1 MAETQKQPPEKAV
14 LDPDHPLLKRFQEA
28 LKEHYLFQINRLK
41 SEIFEYET
49 DTKKINDEREQLGV
63 QTYELQQMVCRQQKT
78 LEEIVNEAQTMASA
92 RIEME
97 NKLQEEKMKYK
108 ESQEKLIEA
117 EKSNL
122 ELQNE
127 ISSVNLLINQV
138 SILTHSSKSLLI
150 ILNVGV
156 SMGEKNRVQH
166 NSESAHSRKN
176 A

>member
-1 MAETQKQPPEKAV
+1 MNENNLEYKLTSCNKWFAGKYAYTVYVKRELT
-14 LDPDHPLLKRFQEA
+14 LK
-28 LKEHYLFQINRLK
+28 L
-41 SEIFEYET
+41 
-49 DTKKINDEREQLGV
+49 
-63 QTYELQQMVCRQQKT
+63 RQQKT

-138 SILTHSSKSLLI
+138 ST
-150 ILNVGV
+150 
-156 SMGEKNRVQH
+156 
-166 NSESAHSRKN
+166 NS
-176 A
+176 

>member
-1 MAETQKQPPEKAV
+1 MNENNLEYKLTSCNKWFAGKYAYTVHVKRELT
-14 LDPDHPLLKRFQEA
+14 LK
-28 LKEHYLFQINRLK
+28 L
-41 SEIFEYET
+41 
-49 DTKKINDEREQLGV
+49 
-63 QTYELQQMVCRQQKT
+63 RQQKT

-138 SILTHSSKSLLI
+138 ST
-150 ILNVGV
+150 
-156 SMGEKNRVQH
+156 
-166 NSESAHSRKN
+166 NS
-176 A
+176 

>member
-1 MAETQKQPPEKAV
+1 MNENNLEYKLTSCNKWFAGKYAYTVHVKRELT
-14 LDPDHPLLKRFQEA
+14 LK
-28 LKEHYLFQINRLK
+28 L
-41 SEIFEYET
+41 
-49 DTKKINDEREQLGV
+49 
-63 QTYELQQMVCRQQKT
+63 RQQKT

-138 SILTHSSKSLLI
+138 SILTHSSKPLLI